1 MPALRR
7 VWIGT
12 SGYNGLMTRIASIVA
27 ALALAAILAVGA
39 ASAQRP
45 PMTQAS
51 TGKTFRIAKGATMTL
66 RLTNRWRW
74 SEPRV
79 STKAVVLTPV
89 EYFVDPGFQ
98 EWTILAR
105 KHGRATIRSFG
116 QPNCSTC
123 PLTARSFRVTVVVG
137 AG

>member
-1 MPALRR
+1 
-7 VWIGT
+7 
-12 SGYNGLMTRIASIVA
+12 MTRTAPLFA
-27 ALALAAILAVGA
+27 ALSLAAILAVGA
-39 ASAQRP
+39 ASASRP

-51 TGKTFRIAKGATMTL
+51 SGKTFHIAKGATATL
-66 RLTNRWRW
+66 RLANRWRW

-98 EWTILAR
+98 EWRVVAHKRGL
-105 KHGRATIRSFG
+105 ATIRSFG

-123 PLTARSFRVTVVVG
+123 PLTARDFRVTIVVG